1 MLATDPL
8 SVVGIIV
15 LVILLVGV
23 GLAWVRDMW
32 LEGRELLEEFRDWW
46 GDRRDSTR

>member
-23 GLAWVRDMW
+23 GLAWVGNIW
-32 LEGRELLEEFRDWW
+32 LEGRELLEELGDWW
-46 GDRRDSTR
+46 GDRRDSAR